1 MRRDPRH
8 SLKLALSLGTI
19 YVVWGSSFLFT
30 KIAVGALPGALFA
43 AARFVSAGVLLA
55 LVARFWAG
63 EAFPRRIAD
72 WWHATATG
80 FFMVFASN
88 GLNVWAMNYL
98 PTNESALLNGTA
110 AFWIAG
116 LGVLGPRGHPLS
128 RWAVAGLCVGFAG
141 TALML
146 IPSGRQHPAATLAQ
160 LGVLVACLAWSLGT
174 LYYRSVDTRI
184 GPLMFMSVQ
193 MLMGGLMLSLVALL
207 HGDLARWTWNL
218 PGLVSLGYLTL
229 ISSCLAYAAYG
240 WLTRHAAPAVIGTYG
255 YVNPAIATFLGWRF
269 RDERLTGVQLAGMV
283 VIILGVGLLTLP
295 TAGLANPETLKEPP
309 SP

>member
-1 MRRDPRH
+1 MRSDPRH
-8 SLKLALSLGTI
+8 SMKLIASLGTI

-30 KIAVGALPGALFA
+30 KIAVSNLPGALFA
-43 AARFVSAGVLLA
+43 AVRFVTAGVLLA
-55 LVARFWAG
+55 LVGRFWAG
-63 EAFPRRIAD
+63 EAFPRRFAD
-72 WWHATATG
+72 WRHASATG

-88 GLNVWAMNYL
+88 GLNIWAMNYL

-116 LGVLGPRGHPLS
+116 LGVLGPRGHPLG

-146 IPSGRQHPAATLAQ
+146 IPAGRPHPTATLAQ
-160 LGVLVACLAWSLGT
+160 IGVLIACLAWSLGT
-174 LYYRSVDTRI
+174 LYYRSIDTRV
-184 GPLMFMSVQ
+184 GPLMFMSTQ
-193 MLMGGLMLSLVALL
+193 MLMGGLMLSIVGLM
-207 HGDLARWTWNL
+207 HGDPARWTWNL
-218 PGLVSLGYLTL
+218 PGLVALGYLTL

-255 YVNPAIATFLGWRF
+255 YVNPAIATYLGWQF
-269 RDERLTGVQLAGMV
+269 RGERLTGLQLAGMV
-283 VIILGVGLLTLP
+283 VIILGVGMLTLS